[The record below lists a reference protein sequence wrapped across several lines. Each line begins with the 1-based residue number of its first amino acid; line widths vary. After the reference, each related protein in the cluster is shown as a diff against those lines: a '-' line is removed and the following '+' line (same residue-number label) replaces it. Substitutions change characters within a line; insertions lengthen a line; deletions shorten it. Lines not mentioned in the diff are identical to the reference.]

1 MTTKGIYV
9 TDIEAGNK
17 VNDVF
22 LVTEKNLAVSQKGS
36 PYLNLRLRDKTG
48 EIDGRVWENAI
59 QFNRSFQKGD
69 VIALRSRAVNYRN
82 IMQLSISHIEKVDE
96 STIEPA
102 DYSPATSFNI
112 DDMYE
117 ELMTYVEGINNS
129 PLQELLNAIFRD
141 EEINTAF
148 KRAPAAKGLHHCY
161 IGGLLEHTL
170 SVTQLLDM
178 AAQHY
183 RNVNRDLLIT
193 GGILHDIG
201 KIYELSFAKMIDY
214 TDRGRLVGHIVIGV
228 EIVDQ
233 KIAALDNFPEQLALE
248 LRHILLSHHGVLEF
262 GSPKRPKTLEA
273 QLVNMIDDLDAKI
286 NAFQGF
292 IDSSN
297 DDESHWTPYHR
308 LFERFIYKGS
318 DQ

>member
-1 MTTKGIYV
+1 LTTKGLYV

-22 LVTEKNLAVSQKGS
+22 LVTVKNLAVSQKGS

-48 EIDGRVWENAI
+48 EIDGRVWENATEI
-59 QFNRSFQKGD
+59 NKSFQKGD
-69 VIALRSRAVNYRN
+69 VIAIRSRAISYRN
-82 IMQLSISHIEKVDE
+82 VMQLSISHVEKVDD
-96 STIEPA
+96 SLIEPA
-102 DYSPATSFNI
+102 DYSPASSFNT
-112 DDMYE
+112 DEMFE
-117 ELMTYVEGINNS
+117 ELMAYVEGIKS
-129 PLQELLNAIFRD
+129 PPLQELLNAIFHD
-141 EEINTAF
+141 EQIFTAF

-161 IGGLLEHTL
+161 IGGLLEHSL
-170 SVTQLLDM
+170 SVTRLLDM

-183 RNVNRDLLIT
+183 RNVNRDLLIA

-201 KIYELSFAKMIDY
+201 KIYELSFEKMIDY
-214 TDRGRLVGHIVIGV
+214 TDKGRLVGHIVIGV

-233 KIAALDNFPEQLALE
+233 KIAALDDFPEQLALE

-273 QLVNMIDDLDAKI
+273 QIVNMIDDLDAKI

-318 DQ
+318 D

>member
-1 MTTKGIYV
+1 MTTKDLFV

-17 VNDVF
+17 INGMF

-59 QFNRSFQKGD
+59 QFNKSFQKGD
-69 VIALRSRAVNYRN
+69 IIALRSRAVNYRN
-82 IMQLSISHIEKVDE
+82 VMQLSISHIEKVDD
-96 STIEPA
+96 SAIEPA
-102 DYSPATSFNI
+102 DYSPASSFNT
-112 DDMYE
+112 DDMFE
-117 ELMTYVEGINNS
+117 KLMVFVEGIKS
-129 PLQELLNAIFRD
+129 PPLQELLNAIFHD
-141 EEINTAF
+141 EQILTAF

-214 TDRGRLVGHIVIGV
+214 TDKGRLVGHIVIGV
-228 EIVDQ
+228 ELVDQ
-233 KIAALDNFPEQLALE
+233 KIAALNDFPEQLALE

-273 QLVNMIDDLDAKI
+273 QIVNMIDDLDAKI

-318 DQ
+318 D

>member
-1 MTTKGIYV
+1 LTTKGIYV

-17 VNDVF
+17 VNDAF

-48 EIDGRVWENAI
+48 EIDGRVWENATVL
-59 QFNRSFQKGD
+59 NRTFQKGD
-69 VIALRSRAVNYRN
+69 VIAIRSRAVNYRN
-82 IMQLSISHIEKVDE
+82 VMQLSISHIEKVDD
-96 STIEPA
+96 SIIEPA

-112 DDMYE
+112 DDMFE
-117 ELMTYVEGINNS
+117 ELMTYVEGITS
-129 PLQELLNAIFRD
+129 PPLQELLNAIFHD
-141 EEINTAF
+141 EQILTAF

-170 SVTQLLDM
+170 SVTRLLDM

-183 RNVNRDLLIT
+183 RNVNRDLLIA

-201 KIYELSFAKMIDY
+201 KIYELSFAKMIEY
-214 TDRGRLVGHIVIGV
+214 TDKGRLVGHIVIGV

-233 KIAALDNFPEQLALE
+233 KIAALDSFPEQLALE

-273 QLVNMIDDLDAKI
+273 QMVNMIDDLDAKI

>member
-1 MTTKGIYV
+1 MTKDLFV

-17 VNDVF
+17 INGMF
-22 LVTEKNLAVSQKGS
+22 LVTEKNLAVSQKGA

-59 QFNRSFQKGD
+59 QFNKSFQKGD
-69 VIALRSRAVNYRN
+69 VIALRSRAVSYRN
-82 IMQLSISHIEKVDE
+82 VMQLSISHIEKVDD
-96 STIEPA
+96 SAIEPV
-102 DYSPATSFNI
+102 DYSPASSFNT
-112 DDMYE
+112 DDMFE
-117 ELMTYVEGINNS
+117 KLMVFVEGIKS
-129 PLQELLNAIFRD
+129 PPLQELLNAIFHD
-141 EEINTAF
+141 EQILTAF
-148 KRAPAAKGLHHCY
+148 KQAPAAKGLHHCY

-214 TDRGRLVGHIVIGV
+214 TDKGRLVGHIVIGV
-228 EIVDQ
+228 ELVDQ
-233 KIAALDNFPEQLALE
+233 KIATLNDFPEQLALE

-273 QLVNMIDDLDAKI
+273 QIVNMIDDLDAKV

-292 IDSSN
+292 IDSSSN
-297 DDESHWTPYHR
+297 DESHWTPYHR

>member
-1 MTTKGIYV
+1 VTTKDLYV
-9 TDIEAGNK
+9 TDIEVGNK
-17 VNDVF
+17 VNGVF

-48 EIDGRVWENAI
+48 EIDGRVWENAEE
-59 QFNRSFQKGD
+59 FNKLFHKGD
-69 VIALRSRAVNYRN
+69 VIAIRSRAVNYRN
-82 IMQLSISHIEKVDE
+82 VTQLSISHIEKIDD
-96 STIEPA
+96 SLIEPA
-102 DYSPATSFNI
+102 DFSPATALNI
-112 DDMYE
+112 DDMYD
-117 ELMTYVEGINNS
+117 ELMSYIDGITS
-129 PLQELLNAIFRD
+129 PPLQKLLNAIFHDD
-141 EEINTAF
+141 EIRTAF

-170 SVTQLLDM
+170 SVTQLLDK

-183 RNVNRDLLIT
+183 RNVNRDLLIA

-214 TDRGRLVGHIVIGV
+214 TDKGRLVGHIVIGV

-233 KIAALDNFPEQLALE
+233 KIAALDDFPEQLALE

-273 QLVNMIDDLDAKI
+273 LLVNMIDDLDAKI

-297 DDESHWTPYHR
+297 DDDSHWTPYHR
-308 LFERFIYKGS
+308 LFDRFIYKGS
-318 DQ
+318 DE